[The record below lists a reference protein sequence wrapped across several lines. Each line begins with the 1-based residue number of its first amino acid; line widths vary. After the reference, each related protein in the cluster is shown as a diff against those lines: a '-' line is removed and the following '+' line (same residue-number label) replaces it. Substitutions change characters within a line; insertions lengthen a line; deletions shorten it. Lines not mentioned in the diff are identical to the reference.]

1 MRLKNISKH
10 FNKDKVYDG
19 YSNAYLF
26 LAHNSAHDDH
36 SSSGA
41 TSRRRTMRTVP
52 GTAPPARNVVKIY
65 ADYWLVGAFNTDAYD
80 GAEVRQKY
88 DLKKSTGLM
97 TLLSPA
103 AACAGSA
110 GTDFHAQ
117 KEFYRDVPNPLTES
131 DLDTM
136 YNIFCPANETVTKG
150 AFLRQAG
157 RLYRVRNPYATV
169 DGYIVAETDQ
179 LDPDALQ
186 TVVFTT
192 NGARDLA
199 TDKRPV
205 ISTSVQVIQTD
216 DSKFY
221 RFADEVES
229 DRKPGDRTVFSPTA
243 ALAVKVGATLTMLSS
258 HWQVIAMATELDAL
272 ALRVRLV

>member
-1 MRLKNISKH
+1 MKIGNVHKV

-41 TSRRRTMRTVP
+41 TSRRRTMRTAP
-52 GTAPPARNVVKIY
+52 GTAPPARNVVKVY
-65 ADYWLVGAFNTDAYD
+65 NDYWIVGAFNLDAFS
-80 GAEVRQKY
+80 GAEIRQKY

-103 AACAGSA
+103 AACAGLA

-117 KEFYRDVPNPLTES
+117 KEYYRDVPNPLTEA

-136 YNIFCPANETVTKG
+136 YNIFCPVNEAVTKG
-150 AFLRQAG
+150 AFLRQDG
-157 RLYRVRNPYATV
+157 RLYRVRNPYSTV
-169 DGYIVAETDQ
+169 DGFIVAETDQ
-179 LDPDALQ
+179 LDPGALQ
-186 TVVFTT
+186 TAVFTT
-192 NGARDLA
+192 NGPRDLV

-205 ISTSVQVIQTD
+205 VSTSVQVIQTD

-221 RFADEVES
+221 RFADEAES
-229 DRKPGDRTVFSPTA
+229 DRKPGDRTVFLPAS
-243 ALAVKVGATLTMLSS
+243 ALTVKVGATFTMLGS
-258 HWQVIAMATELDAL
+258 HWQVTAVAVELDAL
-272 ALRVRLV
+272 ALRVRLS